1 MMKKEIMVMVSLLL
15 GCALAVAQTGVGN
28 GASSRQPQNQQ
39 ITNGPVAEYVADSN
53 ATIGWSVREG
63 SGKMSIKYGPDRGHL
78 NQTAEAVLSNDERN
92 YHARVEG
99 LTPETRYYFQIM
111 QKDEPVG
118 GVGTFV
124 TVASGAAPIKSKA
137 IVPQ

>member
-1 MMKKEIMVMVSLLL
+1 
-15 GCALAVAQTGVGN
+15 
-28 GASSRQPQNQQ
+28 
-39 ITNGPVAEYVADSN
+39 
-53 ATIGWSVREG
+53 
-63 SGKMSIKYGPDRGHL
+63 MSIKYGPDRGHL